1 MSLSS
6 HLQSREF
13 LQSLPEMP
21 RDKLRD
27 YIFSRGCAWF
37 DSHQEDSDTIRKN
50 CACLGMNCDSG
61 VVREI
66 QHHILLHYFE
76 KFLLFSMTP
85 QQVHSYLTQR
95 VALPDDIAILKK
107 SLAKKTGVLVA
118 VCHFGAVELIGPSLA
133 AAGIP
138 CTGTLR
144 FATGMLS
151 EATRQKALQL
161 AQSGLFADIRFIE
174 IGAGPGAA
182 SLEMAAVL
190 RRGGLLLAVFDE
202 PTPYN
207 IEVTLGGHR
216 IMGGAGIDRLAAFMN
231 NNLTVVSAC
240 MIRTG
245 DETYKLL
252 LSEHDGSNGGL
263 IQSLY
268 GHFER
273 VCLPLFPQWYFLHEE
288 IPFVK

>member
-1 MSLSS
+1 
-6 HLQSREF
+6 
-13 LQSLPEMP
+13 MP
-21 RDKLRD
+21 REKVRD
-27 YIFSRGCAWF
+27 YVFSRGAAWF
-37 DSHQEDSDTIRKN
+37 DTHHEDSELIRKN
-50 CACLGMNCDSG
+50 CAGLGLACDS
-61 VVREI
+61 VVVKEI
-66 QHHILLHYFE
+66 QRHILLHYFE

-85 QQVHSYLTQR
+85 QQAHAYLTQR
-95 VALPDDIAILKK
+95 VVLPDEIGILRK
-107 SLAKKTGVLVA
+107 SLAEKKSVLVA

-151 EATRQKALQL
+151 EATRQKAQQL
-161 AQSGLFADIRFIE
+161 TQSGLFADLRFVE
-174 IGAGPGAA
+174 IGTGPSAA

-207 IEVTLGGHR
+207 IEVTLGGRR
-216 IMGGAGIDRLAAFMN
+216 IMGGAGLDKLAAFMN

-252 LSEHDGSNGGL
+252 LSEHDGGKNGL